1 MLSDCSYRC
10 GAKESHL
17 KSLFALLCIV
27 LVAGCSTPLFKPKIA
42 LRELAFEVVAGA
54 NDNSPFAIELVST
67 SDDDLLKKL
76 QALSAAQWFDGQANI
91 KRDFPTLTFDYYE
104 LTPGQDMTLRPTKFT
119 NKPGKGLLLFAN
131 YKTPGQH
138 RLRLETLHKAKIIFA
153 ADAIRVD
160 ALP

>member
-1 MLSDCSYRC
+1 MKTLH
-10 GAKESHL
+10 KT
-17 KSLFALLCIV
+17 LFAMLCIGFA
-27 LVAGCSTPLFKPKIA
+27 AGCSTPLFQPKIA
-42 LRELAFEVVAGA
+42 LRELAFEVAPGA
-54 NDNSPFAIELVST
+54 NDNSPFAVELVAT

-76 QALSAAQWFDGQANI
+76 QALSAAQWFDAQANI
-91 KRDFPTLTFDYYE
+91 KRDHPALAFDYYE

-131 YKTPGQH
+131 YKTQGQH
-138 RLRLETLHKAKIIFA
+138 RLRLETLHKAKIFFA